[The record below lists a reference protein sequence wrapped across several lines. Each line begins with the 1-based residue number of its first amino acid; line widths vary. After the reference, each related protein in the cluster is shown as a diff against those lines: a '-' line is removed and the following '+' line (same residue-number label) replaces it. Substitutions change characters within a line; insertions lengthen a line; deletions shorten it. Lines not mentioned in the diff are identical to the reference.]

1 MACLPYSF
9 PDGSASNISVLH
21 LLIALQAVQIPP
33 APRGYGTNAAEIVVD
48 AAGVLPATSV
58 DHINRIAFDVHQ
70 KSGGEMAVVTLAD
83 IGLRAPVDVALAIG
97 RAWKVGANAAIGQR
111 TRNAG
116 VVILLVPKETSTS
129 GRGECFVTTGQGTEG
144 FITDAQ
150 AASFCREAV
159 PYFRQR
165 EYGPAMELVASRVA
179 GQFAQEFGFTLDSSS
194 GLAPGMQPDVQPPP
208 RSGRGGGLS
217 PFTIFVLF
225 IVAYIILSSLSRRR
239 GGCGGGGCIP
249 IPIIFPTGGGYSRGG
264 WGGGGGGFGGGGGG
278 GFGGFGGGGGFSGG
292 GGGSSW

>member
-1 MACLPYSF
+1 M
-9 PDGSASNISVLH
+9 LH
-21 LLIALQAVQIPP
+21 FLIALQAVQIPP
-33 APRGYGTNAAEIVVD
+33 APRGYGTSAAEIVVD
-48 AAGVLPATSV
+48 AAGVLPAASV

-70 KSGGEMAVVTLAD
+70 KSGGEMAVVTLPD
-83 IGLRAPVDVALAIG
+83 IGLHAPVDVALAIG
-97 RAWKVGANAAIGQR
+97 RAWKVGSNAAVGQR
-111 TRNAG
+111 SRNAG

-144 FITDAQ
+144 FITDSR

-159 PYFRQR
+159 PYFQQR
-165 EYGPAMELVASRVA
+165 EYGPAMELVTSRVA

-194 GLAPGMQPDVQPPP
+194 GLAPGMQPDLQPQAAQP
-208 RSGRGGGLS
+208 RRGRGGGLS

-225 IVAYIILSSLSRRR
+225 IVAYMILSSLGRGRR
-239 GGCGGGGCIP
+239 GCGGGGCIP
-249 IPIIFPTGGGYSRGG
+249 IPIIFPTGGGGRGG
-264 WGGGGGGFGGGGGG
+264 WGGGFGGGGFGGGGGG